1 VPDTVVDAS
10 STVVGYAY
18 RRYNVAM
25 TTPFIRAATEADLSA
40 FFPYL
45 ADQLSDNGRHG
56 NPLFQP
62 ISRGQRG
69 MPPDRVEAF
78 TRGIATP
85 LSAPGW
91 RRLWLALGGDAIR
104 GHIDLRAR
112 PEPEAAHRCY
122 LGMGVHRDARRIG
135 LGKALLEVAIDWAAT
150 NPALDWIDLE
160 VLSVNEPARALYRKR
175 GFVQTGE
182 VADLL
187 RIDGERH
194 GYAAMSLPLR

>member
-1 VPDTVVDAS
+1 M
-10 STVVGYAY
+10 VGCSGCG
-18 RRYNVAM
+18 YNVSM
-25 TTPFIRAATEADLSA
+25 TNPIIRAASEADLTA

-45 ADQLSDNGRHG
+45 ADQLSDNGQHG

-62 ISRGQRG
+62 MSRSQRG
-69 MPPDRVEAF
+69 MPPGRVETF
-78 TRGIATP
+78 TRGVATP
-85 LSAPGW
+85 LSQPGW
-91 RRLWLALGGDAIR
+91 RRLWLALDGDDIR

-112 PEPEAAHRCY
+112 PEPEAAHRCF

-135 LGKALLEVAIDWAAT
+135 LGMALLEVAIDWAIA

-175 GFVQTGE
+175 GFIQTGE
-182 VADLL
+182 IADLL

-194 GYAAMSLPLR
+194 GYACMSLPLRSTV